1 MSFGMVQGLMFTA
14 KELFRLLPE
23 EQTHLQ
29 QLLRS
34 TRVSAGLARP
44 ARTMLLLADGV
55 SLRHIQ
61 AQTGMS
67 PRPTLHLKKPWRG
80 KRIDEPLDGPPA
92 GRPPQKSEG

>member
-34 TRVSAGLARP
+34 TRVSAGLARR

-55 SLRHIQ
+55 APRQIQ
-61 AQTGMS
+61 TQTGLR
-67 PRPTLHLKKPWRG
+67 PRRTLHLKKRLRG
-80 KRIDEPLDGPPA
+80 KRLHGRPGWAPA
-92 GRPPQKSEG
+92 GRPPQKT